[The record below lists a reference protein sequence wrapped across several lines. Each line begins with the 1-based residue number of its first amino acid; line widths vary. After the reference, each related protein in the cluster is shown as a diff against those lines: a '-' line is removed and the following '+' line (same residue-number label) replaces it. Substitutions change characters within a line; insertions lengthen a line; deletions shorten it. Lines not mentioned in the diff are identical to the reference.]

1 MYYRRKSDILNT
13 LSFNSTLGEI
23 IRILYF
29 IALDYCILRSVERE
43 QVIGI
48 SKDQLIALLERGYSD
63 RKVDDVFILAEE
75 KAFKP
80 LSSEELVIELAQ
92 ADVLVISEESGEVM
106 KFVEANSNIGP
117 EYPSWWKIPLPLAI
131 ILKKKMVIN
140 ETASNLLISKSL
152 QDIKTESLPLE
163 QKEFFVTLK
172 ENKKSHS
179 VLFKHLERR
188 VYLIEDV
195 TQDIETAGDI
205 VWWASVGKAFA
216 LKVESEGKLLI
227 KEGEEGS
234 HFETYERIS
243 CDWDGKNIGKLC
255 IGRKI
260 EKPKA
265 EKLKT
270 EKPKAEKPKAEKPEI
285 SKRNRKK

>member
-13 LSFNSTLGEI
+13 LCFNSTLGEI

-29 IALDYCILRSVERE
+29 IALDYCVLRSVDRE
-43 QVIGI
+43 QIIGI
-48 SKDQLIALLERGYSD
+48 TKDQLIALLERGYSEK
-63 RKVDDVFILAEE
+63 KVDDVFILAEE

-80 LSSEELVIELAQ
+80 LNSEELAAELAQ
-92 ADVLVISEESGEVM
+92 VDVLVISEESGEIM
-106 KFVEANSNIGP
+106 KFSEAYANIGP

-131 ILKKKMVIN
+131 ILKKKIVIN
-140 ETASNLLISKSL
+140 DAASNLLISKSL
-152 QDIKTESLPLE
+152 QNIKTESLPLE

-216 LKVESEGKLLI
+216 TKVENEGKALA

-234 HFETYERIS
+234 NFETEERIS

-260 EKPKA
+260 VKPKA
-265 EKLKT
+265 SKKGKEK
-270 EKPKAEKPKAEKPEI
+270 
-285 SKRNRKK
+285 SK